1 MIAVYGAGAVGLTLG
16 ARLARAGRAVLFL
29 VRRPEVAERIEREGI
44 CVGHPAEG
52 TRFCVRAQAVVG
64 VDAAL
69 ARIGADPVL
78 FCVRRPDLEGAAAA
92 LAEKAPGLPVASL
105 QNDVGGEELLARR
118 FERVLGVVVRQTCT
132 RTAPNATVAM
142 APGRYVVGSHPEGA
156 GADAE
161 ALAAALRAAGYDVGV
176 SRRIGEDKWLKLC
189 INLMS
194 APNALIRRE
203 DHTARAFVEL
213 KARLLEEARAALRAA
228 GIAARSC
235 DGRDRSLDQEIE
247 WQRASLA
254 RGTSDRALP
263 LYNCVWQALRRGADL
278 EASGYHRRILELSAA
293 HSLDAPHNRRVLAA
307 LERAGRERLGPESIG
322 AEELLGEGYTAAT

>member
-16 ARLARAGRAVLFL
+16 ARLVRAGRAVLFV
-29 VRRPEVAERIEREGI
+29 VRRPEVAERIEREG
-44 CVGHPAEG
+44 VWVEDPAG
-52 TRFCVRAQAVVG
+52 GGRFRIRAPAVVG

-69 ARIGADPVL
+69 ERIGVDPVL
-78 FCVRRPDLEGAAAA
+78 FCVRRPDLEAAAAA
-92 LAEKAPGLPVASL
+92 LAARAPRLLVASL

-118 FERVLGVVVRQTCT
+118 FERVLGVVVRHTCT
-132 RTAPNATVAM
+132 RTAPNVTAALE
-142 APGRYVVGSHPEGA
+142 PGRYVVGSHPEGA

-161 ALAAALRAAGYDVGV
+161 ALAAALREAGFDVGV

-203 DHTARAFVEL
+203 DHTSRAFVEL
-213 KARLLEEARAALRAA
+213 KARLLEEARSALRAA
-228 GIAARSC
+228 GIAACSC

-254 RGTSDRALP
+254 CGSSARPLP
-263 LYNCVWQALRRGADL
+263 LYNSVWQALRAGADL

-293 HSLDAPHNRRVLAA
+293 HGLGAPSNRRVLAA
-307 LERAGRERLGPESIG
+307 LERAGRERLGPESVG
-322 AEELLGEGYTAAT
+322 AAELLGEGG